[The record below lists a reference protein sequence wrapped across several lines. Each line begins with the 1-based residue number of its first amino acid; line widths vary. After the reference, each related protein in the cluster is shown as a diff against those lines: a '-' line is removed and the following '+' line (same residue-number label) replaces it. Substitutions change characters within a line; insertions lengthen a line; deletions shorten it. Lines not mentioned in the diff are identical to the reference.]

1 MRFSVVLRYVG
12 MMMLCLAAVMLL
24 SAGVSLYYDM
34 DTSFYPLLLS
44 ALLTAFLGAFP
55 LCFVERSEQINS
67 KEGFCIV
74 VGAWIAACVVGMF
87 PYLIWG
93 GEFTL
98 ANAWFESV
106 SGFTTTGATILSDIE
121 ALPNGLL
128 FWRTSTNWLGGVGV
142 VMFALVIL
150 PSLGKTKMMLSNVEL
165 SSLAKDNYHYRTPVI
180 VRILLVVYLGLT
192 VVGTIA
198 LKIAGMNW
206 FDALN
211 HSMSA
216 CATGGFSTKN
226 ASIAFFDSPAIEVIT
241 ICLMAI
247 SGIHFGLIYATLLCK
262 RNNIFRSEVTRTY
275 FAVIGASI
283 VCIMA
288 SLMLSGIYPNFFT
301 SLRQAAFNV
310 VSIITSTGFAT
321 VDTNLWTPFA
331 IIVLVMLSLVCSC
344 AGSTSGGIKIDRLL
358 LFVKSL
364 GVRIKRQQHPH
375 AIIRIKVDGVM
386 QEDDTVHTVMV
397 YIATYMS
404 LILGASLITSM
415 FGFDLRTS
423 CSSAVACMGNVGPG
437 FGQVGAVAN
446 YGIMPVAVKF
456 LDTILMLLG
465 RLEIFGFIQLF
476 FFRWWR

>member
-1 MRFSVVLRYVG
+1 MRFSVILRYVG
-12 MMMLCLAAVMLL
+12 MMMLCMAAVMLL
-24 SAGVSLYYDM
+24 SAGVSLYYHM
-34 DTSFYPLLLS
+34 DTAFYPLLLS

-55 LCFVERSEQINS
+55 LCFVERSEQISS

-98 ANAWFESV
+98 VNAWFESV

-128 FWRTSTNWLGGVGV
+128 FWRSATNWLGGVGV

-192 VVGTIA
+192 VVGTLA

-211 HSMSA
+211 HSMAA

-226 ASIAFFDSPAIEVIT
+226 ASIAFFASPAIEVILT
-241 ICLMAI
+241 CIMAI

-283 VCIMA
+283 VCIMS

-301 SLRQAAFNV
+301 SLRHAAFNV
-310 VSIITSTGFAT
+310 VSIITSTGFVT

-331 IIVLVMLSLVCSC
+331 IIVLMMLSLVCSC

-364 GVRIKRQQHPH
+364 SVRIKRQQHPH

-404 LILGASLITSM
+404 LILGAALITSM
-415 FGFDLRTS
+415 FGYDLRTS

-446 YGIMPVAVKF
+446 FGTMPVAVKF